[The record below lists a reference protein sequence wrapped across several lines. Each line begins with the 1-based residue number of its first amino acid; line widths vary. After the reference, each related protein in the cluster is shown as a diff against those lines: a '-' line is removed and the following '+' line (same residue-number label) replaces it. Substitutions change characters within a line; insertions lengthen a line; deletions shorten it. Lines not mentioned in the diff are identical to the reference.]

1 MSNKIHLLAAL
12 GGLFFSIAAAGS
24 AVAADK
30 GTCGVSGQALASP
43 TITYDPFSP
52 TGLTQVTIPLILTR
66 FGTGAAK
73 TQTVNFVLIKP
84 IGAPDY
90 QILYNGSSVL
100 YTEGNTMGH
109 PTINSQSAG
118 EIYYNFGGAS
128 QPDQSTPFNLVV
140 TVPANVDLSAGLP
153 IDFDIIYVC
162 NGTGGMEDVVTPS
175 KLSSAIHINVNVLS
189 ALQASYAGP
198 ALDFGEVGDKTDADV
213 ATTPIQRTGYVRV
226 ASSGPYSIEV
236 TSQNGY
242 RMTFPG
248 GNPANPSQSLG
259 YSATM
264 VGQTRN
270 PGNTTPISRVC
281 TRAGL
286 AGTPPSQGILLPLDV
301 LLLEGGQ
308 TRTPAPNY
316 QDILTI
322 TVAPLVATTPGTICS

>member
-1 MSNKIHLLAAL
+1 MSKKIPLLAAVCGVL
-12 GGLFFSIAAAGS
+12 SVAGAAPAWAQG
-24 AVAADK
+24 K

-66 FGTGAAK
+66 FGNGAAK
-73 TQTVNFVLIKP
+73 TQTVNFVLTKP
-84 IGAPDY
+84 LGTPNY
-90 QILYNGSSVL
+90 QILYNGTSIL

-118 EIYYNFGGAS
+118 EINYNFGGAS

-140 TVPANVDLSAGLP
+140 TVPANVDLSAGNP
-153 IDFDIIYVC
+153 IDFDILYVC
-162 NGTGGMEDVVTPS
+162 NGTGGMADVVTPT

-213 ATTPIQRTGYVRV
+213 TSTPILRTGYVRV
-226 ASSGPYSIEV
+226 ASSGPYSIDV

-242 RMTFPG
+242 KLTFPG
-248 GNPANPSQSLG
+248 GNPANATQSMG
-259 YSATM
+259 YSATF

-270 PGNTTPISRVC
+270 PSNTTPITRTC

-286 AGTPPSQGILLPLDV
+286 AGSPPNQGVLLPVDV
-301 LLLEGGQ
+301 RLLQGGQ

-316 QDILTI
+316 QDILTVTI
-322 TVAPLVATTPGTICS
+322 SPLAAGTPGTICS

>member
-1 MSNKIHLLAAL
+1 MNTRVRLLAAL
-12 GGLFFSIAAAGS
+12 CGLLSAAVA
-24 AVAADK
+24 APALAADK

-52 TGLTQVTIPLILTR
+52 TGLTQVTIPLVLTR

-73 TQTVNFVLIKP
+73 TQTVNFVLTMP
-84 IGAPDY
+84 VGSPNY
-90 QILYNGSSVL
+90 QILYNGSSIL

-109 PTINSQSAG
+109 PTINSQSSG

-140 TVPANVDLSAGLP
+140 TVPANVDLSAGRP
-153 IDFDIIYVC
+153 IDFDILYVC
-162 NGTGGMEDVVTPS
+162 NGTGGMADVVTPS
-175 KLSSAIHINVNVLS
+175 KLVSAIHIDVNVLS

-198 ALDFGEVGDKTDADV
+198 PLDFGEVGDKTDADV
-213 ATTPIQRTGYVRV
+213 AATPIERTGYVRV

-236 TSQNGY
+236 ASQNGY

-248 GNPANPSQSLG
+248 GNPAVSNQSLR

-264 VGQTRN
+264 LGQTRD
-270 PGNTTPISRVC
+270 PGDPSSITRIC
-281 TRAGL
+281 MRAGL
-286 AGTPPSQGILLPLDV
+286 TGSPPNQGILLPLDV
-301 LLLEGGQ
+301 SLLEGGQ
-308 TRTPAPNY
+308 TKTPAPNY

-322 TVAPLVATTPGTICS
+322 TVSPLAATTPGTTCP